1 MNIYDDTTEL
11 YYLNSRYY
19 NPEDGRFI
27 TEDTYT
33 GEYSEPSSLHL
44 YTYCQNNP
52 VNNIDPTGNFP
63 WAIVS
68 AAWAHM
74 MEQIII
80 LISMQKRLWIH

>member
-33 GEYSEPSSLHL
+33 GEYFRRGVKVR
-44 YTYCQNNP
+44 NRA
-52 VNNIDPTGNFP
+52 VG
-63 WAIVS
+63 A
-68 AAWAHM
+68 
-74 MEQIII
+74 
-80 LISMQKRLWIH
+80 

>member
-11 YYLNSRYY
+11 YYLNARYY

-44 YTYCQNNP
+44 YAYCQNNP
-52 VNNIDPTGNFP
+52 EVIFHG
-63 WAIVS
+63 
-68 AAWAHM
+68 
-74 MEQIII
+74 Q
-80 LISMQKRLWIH
+80 